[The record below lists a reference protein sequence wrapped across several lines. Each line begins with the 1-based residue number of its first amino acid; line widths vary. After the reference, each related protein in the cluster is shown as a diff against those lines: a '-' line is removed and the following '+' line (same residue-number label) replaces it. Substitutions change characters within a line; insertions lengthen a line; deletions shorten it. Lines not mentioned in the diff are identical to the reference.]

1 MKEKIITIIDHIGR
15 TVMGGVV
22 SDTDTTIT
30 LNNPVIVHVQPNQ
43 QTGQLQVQAFPY
55 IFMEFLT
62 AKSRDT
68 NHWTFNKTNIVT
80 SEVELDS
87 KIIEQ
92 YHNINTPTA
101 PPQNSDPEVVKLFA
115 D

>member
-1 MKEKIITIIDHIGR
+1 MKVTKQELIRFGLF
-15 TVMGGVV
+15 
-22 SDTDTTIT
+22 DTLPDE
-30 LNNPVIVHVQPNQ
+30 LKNLADRNYYVIYYNVIEEESK
-43 QTGQLQVQAFPY
+43 L
-55 IFMEFLT
+55 
-62 AKSRDT
+62 
-68 NHWTFNKTNIVT
+68 NIVT